1 MARIEFIKQLAIIKE
16 SILLSGL
23 NISNIALQMMN
34 EFPKW
39 REPELQLVAL
49 ESGFPVKQ
57 LLRMYHSLYR
67 TVRERRI
74 EEQKNTRNHG
84 PGFIQEVVG
93 QAYEPPKNKT
103 PYSSW
108 YENMGST
115 GTGTAGPTPM
125 EEMLKKM
132 SKEHGQGS
140 VAGKAFDTRRP
151 WSSAPAFLHTQFE
164 KLNMA
169 FPISYADA
177 KKQYHK
183 RAMETH
189 PDKNQGKATAAADFQ
204 AVKVAWDR
212 IRPFIESQD
221 KTKKES

>member
-1 MARIEFIKQLAIIKE
+1 MARVEFIKQLAIIKE
-16 SILLSGL
+16 AILLSGL
-23 NISNIALQMMN
+23 NVSNIALQMMN

-39 REPELQLVAL
+39 REPELQLVAA
-49 ESGFPVKQ
+49 ESGFPPKH
-57 LLRMYHSLYR
+57 LLKMYHSLYR

-74 EEQKNTRNHG
+74 DEQKNTRNHG
-84 PGFIQEVVG
+84 IGFIQEVVG
-93 QAYEPPKNKT
+93 QAYEPPKNST
-103 PYSSW
+103 PYPNW
-108 YENMGST
+108 YESMGNTKTS
-115 GTGTAGPTPM
+115 GPTPM

-151 WSSAPAFLHTQFE
+151 WSSAPAFLHAQFE
-164 KLNMA
+164 KLDMV
-169 FPISYADA
+169 FPISYTDA

-204 AVKVAWDR
+204 AVKIAWDR